1 VVRPAAL
8 TARAVAVAAACALLG
23 ALAACGGDG
32 DGDLGAFCDEVDD
45 LVEADPFAELPDE
58 ARPADLERAFDR
70 LRDRARAIAD
80 AATGEARPLADAY
93 ADAVASLDD
102 LLAGSLYRPPAD
114 ELEHRERVDEHD
126 RARDRL
132 QRAAAQVC
140 PGIDG

>member
-8 TARAVAVAAACALLG
+8 TARAVAVAAASARLG
-23 ALAACGGDG
+23 ALA
-32 DGDLGAFCDEVDD
+32 DLGAFCDEVDD

-126 RARDRL
+126 RAGDGL
-132 QRAAAQVC
+132 LRAAAQVC
-140 PGIDG
+140 PGIEG